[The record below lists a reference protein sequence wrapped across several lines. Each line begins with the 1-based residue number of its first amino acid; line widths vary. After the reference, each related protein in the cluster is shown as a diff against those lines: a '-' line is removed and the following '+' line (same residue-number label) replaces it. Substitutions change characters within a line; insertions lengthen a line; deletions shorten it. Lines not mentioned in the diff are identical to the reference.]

1 MSQFNVSNLADVTG
15 HNAFSAR
22 SVLTAALLNSAY
34 GDIQTAITDLNDAA
48 QALATSQSGTSA
60 PANRQGGLFFNTST
74 NRLLFDPD
82 AAGYDQPIPRVLT
95 VDTTAVAR
103 STTGVMMTYTLA
115 ASTLANNGQVLRV
128 TAWGTKTNANGNA
141 GFSLR
146 FGTTPTNLIAN
157 NLDAVADFWKITAE
171 IIRISATAVDCIGFV
186 TLISITGAATN
197 APTGCSFLALASDV
211 ALGSAQTI
219 DFNLSTVNASDTVTQ
234 EGLMIELLN

>member
-22 SVLTAALLNSAY
+22 AVLTAAQLNNAY
-34 GDIQTAITDLNDAA
+34 GDIQDAITDLNDAA

-60 PANRQGGLFFNTST
+60 PASRQGALFYNTST

-103 STTGVMMTYTLA
+103 TTTGVMMTYTLA

-128 TAWGTKTNANGNA
+128 TAWGTKTNANGTA
-141 GFSLR
+141 TFYLR
-146 FGTTPTNLIAN
+146 FGTTPTDLIAVA
-157 NLDAVADFWKITAE
+157 LDAVADFWKVSAE
-171 IIRISATAVDCIGFV
+171 IVRISATAVDGAGFV
-186 TLISITGAATN
+186 PIATITGASIR
-197 APTGCSFLALASDV
+197 PPVGCDFLALTSNI

-219 DFNLSTVNASDTVTQ
+219 DFNISAINASDTVTQ
-234 EGLMIELLN
+234 EGMMIELLN